1 MLDLFGRRVR
11 SVWPDDL
18 GIHWSHIPESCV
30 VRDADAL
37 PDLTDAATVGCLL
50 ALVRAAWG
58 CAVVTS
64 PEYDLVR
71 VLRRVLDDNTL
82 REAHGEDTLGV
93 LMKCGAFH
101 DTEVAALAARIDA
114 VKL

>member
-1 MLDLFGRRVR
+1 
-11 SVWPDDL
+11 
-18 GIHWSHIPESCV
+18 

-64 PEYDLVR
+64 PEYDY
-71 VLRRVLDDNTL
+71 DDE
-82 REAHGEDTLGV
+82 EARQGANVIGWRTIETAGWWMVGE
-93 LMKCGAFH
+93 GAS
-101 DTEVAALAARIDA
+101 EAEALVAALEGAP
-114 VKL
+114 